1 MRFLANENV
10 PLDAVSALRE
20 IGHDVIWV
28 RVDAPGSPDED
39 ILSRAVAEERVLI
52 TFDKDFGNLAFHSHL
67 PAQSGIILFRIPE
80 SSSSYITKI
89 VVASIESRSDWT
101 GHFTVVEEYRIR
113 MRPLI

>member
-39 ILSRAVAEERVLI
+39 ILSRADRGNERI
-52 TFDKDFGNLAFHSHL
+52 F
-67 PAQSGIILFRIPE
+67 
-80 SSSSYITKI
+80 
-89 VVASIESRSDWT
+89 
-101 GHFTVVEEYRIR
+101 
-113 MRPLI
+113 